1 MQNIRT
7 FCEMFRQLMFILNHR
22 QKKHFLFLAIGSVFV
37 GLLETLGVSIIIPY
51 IMVMLSPDEFMQNQ
65 YVKILINIMGIT
77 EYFQLLLVVAAA
89 IILVYILKSAIV
101 LLINFLQAKF
111 RNGLERDLSNKMLE
125 SYLRQLHYL

>member
-7 FCEMFRQLMFILNHR
+7 FCEMFRQLMFILNR
-22 QKKHFLFLAIGSVFV
+22 KQKKHFLFLVIGSVFV
-37 GLLETLGVSIIIPY
+37 GLLETLGVSVIIPY

-65 YVKILINIMGIT
+65 YVKIFINIMGIT

-89 IILVYILKSAIV
+89 IILVYILKSAII
-101 LLINFLQAKF
+101 LLISFLQAKF

-125 SYLRQLHYL
+125 SYQ